1 MGEKS
6 KLKIDKVDRRV
17 SIQTLS
23 DAGSELKTI
32 KYGHPLAG
40 C

>member
-6 KLKIDKVDRRV
+6 KLKVAEKDRRV

-32 KYGHPLAG
+32 KYGNPLAG